1 MQIVLLVRMVKMMQ
15 DEINEIEL
23 VTLQDDVIQLHEIA
37 RHIEKTIGKGQLSDD
52 LRNLADRLSEFVNRY

>member
-1 MQIVLLVRMVKMMQ
+1 MLERMEKMTQ

-23 VTLQDDVIQLHEIA
+23 VTLQDDVIQLHEVA

-52 LRNLADRLSEFVNRY
+52 LRNLADRLSEYINRY

>member
-1 MQIVLLVRMVKMMQ
+1 MQTVLLVQMEKMMQ

-23 VTLQDDVIQLHEIA
+23 VTLQDDVIQLHDIA

-52 LRNLADRLSEFVNRY
+52 LRSLADKLSELVNRY